1 MAKKYEVRWIVVD
14 KYDSVKS
21 YNKIVTANSV
31 NDAYRKIK
39 SNIKLFCGDLIRN
52 MSATEISDD

>member
-21 YNKIVTANSV
+21 HNKIVTANSV

-39 SNIKLFCGDLIRN
+39 SNIKLFRGDLIRN
-52 MSATEISDD
+52 MSATEISDN